1 MDRRTTPPVFPRPP
15 LEYDPRYFSDL
26 ARALASLVIYIQ
38 TPGEG
43 RQTTIVLTNL
53 QSDDYGL
60 EPGTTFQVN
69 GALRVSVLHLPYV
82 RGVSG
87 AGSVGSVTVTV

>member
-1 MDRRTTPPVFPRPP
+1 MDRRTVPPVFARAPN
-15 LEYDPRYFSDL
+15 EYDVAYFNDL
-26 ARALASLVIYIQ
+26 IRALGSLVTYIQ

-60 EPGTTFQVN
+60 GPGTTFQVE
-69 GALRVSVLHLPYV
+69 GALRVAVLYRPYV
-82 RGVSG
+82 RGVSASG
-87 AGSVGSVTVTV
+87 RVGSVTVTV